1 VIESF
6 KAQAKDWMDKHG
18 NVLKALGM
26 RELEGIK
33 KEIDDYREQLLVQ
46 PKDIEDLKKLLNLI
60 QEIKNMTMNME
71 FKMGDV
77 TEKFRTLKMYQ

>member
-1 VIESF
+1 
-6 KAQAKDWMDKHG
+6 MDKHG

>member
-1 VIESF
+1 
-6 KAQAKDWMDKHG
+6 MDKYG

-26 RELEGIK
+26 KELEGIK

-71 FKMGDV
+71 FKMSDV
-77 TEKFRTLKMYQ
+77 TEKFRTLKMY